1 MRYEIK
7 LEGLDHGTGGT
18 YTATEFRCE
27 DSFLERMVSNF
38 GGEGVTLS
46 ELVREVGE
54 EISAHLHFE
63 FENAVCADESEDSE
77 YSFED
82 CLDERGYFVCDG
94 EGDWE
99 ARVYHGWGM
108 SDTVA
113 LTAGG
118 PIARALEH
126 ELGTAYLV
134 ETYLGHLKNVPL
146 PAVA

>member
-1 MRYEIK
+1 MRYEVK
-7 LEGLDHGTGGT
+7 LEGLDMGTGGM

-27 DSFLERMVSNF
+27 RSFLDRMVSNF
-38 GGEGVTLS
+38 GGEGVTLD

-63 FENAVCADESEDSE
+63 FENAVDADESEDSD
-77 YSFED
+77 YSYED
-82 CLDERGYFVCDG
+82 RFDERGYFVCDG

-113 LTAGG
+113 LTAGR
-118 PIARALEH
+118 PIAKALMH
-126 ELGTAYLV
+126 EIGAAYLADM
-134 ETYLGHLKNVPL
+134 YLGHLKDVPIV
-146 PAVA
+146 AVA